1 MTRRSLFALIVAIT
15 ASTPFCATESPNVAD
30 LILAA
35 FTNLAAAGIVMFVD
49 SDGPGMLLAVVR
61 GHRMLVLG

>member
-15 ASTPFCATESPNVAD
+15 ASTPVLRYESPNIAGP
-30 LILAA
+30 ILAA
-35 FTNLAAAGIVMFVD
+35 ATNLAGIVMFVD
-49 SDGPGMLLAVVR
+49 SGGPGVLLAVVR